1 MRRRKTFAIFLVLFL
16 ALDLGLLAFIACS
29 VAEGRQMQKEVSQ
42 LEEELEAL
50 QVKKNATYV
59 GSETEENQEDFR
71 ENIAQETEQ
80 TNSESEIQITESMP
94 ESEETLELEE
104 EDDFYAMVGSLQEN
118 YLVDAENAGQAW
130 AVSIENLVDGRQ
142 TDYHGDIAFQSASV
156 IKVFIMAAIY
166 DKVCYPKEGTEAI
179 YFSESYEGELKDL
192 LTSMITVSDNDAAN
206 RLVEGLGN
214 GNFENGASLVNSF
227 CRESGY
233 ENTSLGR
240 RFLAQNPSEDNY
252 VSANDCRKLLA
263 DIYRGQCV
271 CSEASAKMLELLKGQ
286 TRTEKIPA
294 GLPAGTAS
302 ANKTG
307 EMPEGYGLGCIEND
321 IAIIFGE
328 KGDYVLCI
336 LSNNLGGNNEDAKEK
351 IRGMSGEVYE
361 NMQKTMG

>member
-1 MRRRKTFAIFLVLFL
+1 MIRRKTVTISLVLFL
-16 ALDLGLLAFIACS
+16 ALDLGLLVFIACGAVES
-29 VAEGRQMQKEVSQ
+29 IQTQREVSQ
-42 LEEELEAL
+42 LQKELEAL
-50 QVKKNATYV
+50 QMKKDTTHVKV
-59 GSETEENQEDFR
+59 ETEENQEDFG
-71 ENIAQETEQ
+71 EDIAQEVEQ
-80 TNSESEIQITESMP
+80 TESESAIQLTESMP
-94 ESEETLELEE
+94 ESEETMKIEE
-104 EDDFYAMVGSLQEN
+104 EDAFYVMADSLQEN
-118 YLVDAENAGQAW
+118 YLAEAENAGQTW
-130 AVSIENLVDGRQ
+130 AVSIENLADGRQ

-214 GNFENGASLVNSF
+214 GSFENGASLVNSF
-227 CRESGY
+227 CLENGY
-233 ENTSLGR
+233 VNTSLGR
-240 RFLAQNPSEDNY
+240 RFLAQNPSGDNY
-252 VSANDCRKLLA
+252 VSANDCRKLLT

-294 GLPAGTAS
+294 GLPVGTVS

-336 LSNNLGGNNEDAKEK
+336 LSNNLGGDNEGAKER
-351 IRGMSGEVYE
+351 IRKVSGKVYE
-361 NMQKTMG
+361 NIQNTMG